1 MRVSLRVSGVNR
13 PTSVSKY
20 PQVVILALTDTRIR
34 NLKSGDK
41 SFKEADGGGLYI
53 FVTPSGSKLW
63 RLRYRFEGKEK
74 VLAFGS
80 YPEISLA
87 RARELRLEAK
97 SLLAEGVDP
106 SAHKK
111 AAKAEQVA
119 KTENTFAKIA
129 AELLEKQKKEG
140 LAETTLSKKSWLL
153 QMAVSDFG
161 DLPIAEID
169 TPTILK
175 TLRKVETA
183 GNYETAKRLRSTVG
197 QVFRYAIATAR
208 AVNDPTFGLR
218 GALIAP
224 KVKHMAAATTKEDFA
239 AVVRAI
245 WEYRDGAPA
254 TRAALKLL
262 ALLYPRPGELRL
274 SLWDEFD
281 LERATWTIP
290 AERAKMRR
298 EHVKPLPALAID
310 VLQVLRAE
318 TGSNYRVFPS
328 AISRDK
334 PISENTLNQ
343 ALRRMGFEKHQH
355 TSHGFRSSASTLLNE
370 SGRWDQDA
378 IEAELAHVGT
388 NEVRRAY
395 HRARYWDERVRMAA
409 WWSAQIKEMAI
420 ENEK

>member
-1 MRVSLRVSGVNR
+1 M
-13 PTSVSKY
+13 
-20 PQVVILALTDTRIR
+20 ALTDTRIR

-41 SFKEADGGGLYI
+41 SFKKADGGGLYV

-63 RLRYRFEGKEK
+63 RLRYRFDGKEK

-153 QMAVSDFG
+153 EMAVSDFG
-161 DLPIAEID
+161 DLPITEVDA
-169 TPTILK
+169 PTILK

-274 SLWDEFD
+274 SLWEEFD

-395 HRARYWDERVRMAA
+395 HRALYWDERVRMAA
-409 WWSAQIKEMAI
+409 WWAAQIKEMAI
-420 ENEK
+420 ENDK

>member
-13 PTSVSKY
+13 PNSFSKY

-41 SFKEADGGGLYI
+41 SFKKADGGGLYV

-63 RLRYRFEGKEK
+63 RLRYRFDGKEK

-153 QMAVSDFG
+153 EMAVSDFG
-161 DLPIAEID
+161 DLPITEVDA
-169 TPTILK
+169 PTILK

-274 SLWDEFD
+274 SLWEEFD

-395 HRARYWDERVRMAA
+395 HRALYWDERVRMAA
-409 WWSAQIKEMAI
+409 WWAAQIKEMAI
-420 ENEK
+420 ENDK

>member
-13 PTSVSKY
+13 PKSFLKY

-34 NLKSGDK
+34 NLKSADK

-63 RLRYRFEGKEK
+63 RLRYRFDGKEK

-153 QMAVSDFG
+153 EMAVSDFG
-161 DLPIAEID
+161 DLPITEIAA
-169 TPTILK
+169 PTILK
-175 TLRKVETA
+175 TLRKVEAA

-224 KVKHMAAATTKEDFA
+224 KVKHMAAATTEEDFA

-274 SLWDEFD
+274 SLWEEFD

-409 WWSAQIKEMAI
+409 WWAAQIKEMAI
-420 ENEK
+420 EDDK

>member
-1 MRVSLRVSGVNR
+1 M
-13 PTSVSKY
+13 
-20 PQVVILALTDTRIR
+20 ILALTDTRIR

-41 SFKEADGGGLYI
+41 SFKEADGGGLYVFI
-53 FVTPSGSKLW
+53 TPSGSKLW
-63 RLRYRFEGKEK
+63 RLRYRFDGKEK

-129 AELLEKQKKEG
+129 AELLEKQKKER

-153 QMAVSDFG
+153 EMAVSDFG
-161 DLPIAEID
+161 DLPITEID
-169 TPTILK
+169 APTILK
-175 TLRKVETA
+175 TLRKVEKA
-183 GNYETAKRLRSTVG
+183 GNYETAKRLRSTIG

-395 HRARYWDERVRMAA
+395 HRALYWDERVRMAE
-409 WWSAQIKEMAI
+409 WWSSEVQSFLEG
-420 ENEK
+420 

>member
-1 MRVSLRVSGVNR
+1 M
-13 PTSVSKY
+13 
-20 PQVVILALTDTRIR
+20 ALTDTRIR
-34 NLKSGDK
+34 NLKSRDR
-41 SFKEADGGGLYI
+41 SFKEADGGGLYV

-63 RLRYRFEGKEK
+63 RLRYRFDGKEK

-153 QMAVSDFG
+153 EMAVSDFG
-161 DLPIAEID
+161 DLPITEID
-169 TPTILK
+169 APTILK

-224 KVKHMAAATTKEDFA
+224 KVRHMAAATTKEDFS
-239 AVVRAI
+239 AVVKAI

-274 SLWDEFD
+274 SLWEEFD

-310 VLQVLRAE
+310 VLLVLRAE

-343 ALRRMGFEKHQH
+343 ALRRMGFKKHQH

-395 HRARYWDERVRMAA
+395 HRALYWDERVRMAA
-409 WWSAQIKEMAI
+409 WWAAQIKEMAI
-420 ENEK
+420 ENDK